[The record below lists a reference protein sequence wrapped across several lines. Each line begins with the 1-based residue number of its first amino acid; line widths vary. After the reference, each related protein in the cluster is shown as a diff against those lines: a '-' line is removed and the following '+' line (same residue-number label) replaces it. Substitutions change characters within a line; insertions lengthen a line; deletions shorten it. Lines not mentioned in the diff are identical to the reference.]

1 MSNVILELTD
11 ITKVYDTASEQV
23 HALKGIN
30 LKFRKNEFVSV
41 LGPSGCGKTTM
52 LNIIGGL
59 DQYTSGDLLIDGI
72 STKEYKDRNWDNYR
86 NNSIGFVFQVYNLI
100 PHQTV
105 LSNVELAL
113 TLAGVEKKE
122 RKERAIKALEMVGL
136 GNQLRKRPAQL
147 SGGQMQRVAIARAIV
162 NNPEIVLADEPTGAL
177 DTETSKQVMD
187 ILKEIAKDRLVI
199 MVTHNP
205 DLASHYSTRIVRM
218 IDGLIVSDSNPIND
232 NETENV
238 VVETNATSD
247 ANVAKATMEK
257 PEQENTKKEKRA
269 KRTNRNKKV
278 HMSFF
283 TSFALSLRNL
293 FTKRGRTIL
302 TSFAGSI
309 GIIGIALIYAV
320 SKGTTN
326 YIDLVQEQTLS
337 SYPIQLQSSVTD
349 MSSLLSTFL
358 GRSESV
364 NEHENDAVYQK
375 AMIYQML
382 DAMNT
387 METRQNDLESF
398 KVYLE
403 NELSKEDSK
412 LNKSV
417 SAVQYSYNYD
427 FAVYTEN
434 VDGKI
439 MKSDMIEL
447 MVKLIKDF
455 SGIDYT
461 SLLGMSGRSQSN
473 AWSELIPGT
482 NGELINKAVKDQY
495 DIIYGSWPNAYNEV
509 VLFVD
514 EKNEIQ
520 DLALYALG
528 LVSIDEISEIANN
541 AVRGEHIQYEIKKW
555 TYQEICNMTFKT
567 ILNANCYNYS
577 ETSKSYVDLR
587 ETQTGLKYLYEQ
599 KAIQLKV
606 VGIARP
612 SENKKISNNSSSS
625 DKVIGYTSELTKYVI
640 NESMKTDI
648 VKKQLEDTSTDVFTG
663 LPFKQEDNTV
673 EFKARYFDN
682 YVDKLDTKG
691 KADLYKKIKCIPDE
705 DIIRAQVDAEV
716 NGKTRE
722 EIEDA
727 LLAVVQAQMPSM
739 DQETVKGYLHQMSE
753 NDLRQAYGKVVE
765 EYVRSQYVSNVMA
778 SFEGVEDEV
787 LATQLDN
794 ELPTYTNEQKA
805 SYYDQVLEFSSNTLG
820 GNLYKLGC
828 VDLESP
834 SSINLYA
841 SSFENKEIIEDEIAR
856 YNNNVEEKKQIEYTD
871 YVGLIMSSITTI
883 LNAITYVLIAFVSVS
898 LVVSSIMIGVITLI
912 SVQERT
918 KEIGILRAIG
928 ASKGNVSSLFN
939 AETII
944 IGFTSGLFGVLITYL
959 LCIPINIILHV
970 LTDIK
975 SLNATLPILTAII
988 LIAIS
993 TMLTLIA
1000 GIIPSRSAAKKDPV
1014 VALRTE

>member
-1 MSNVILELTD
+1 MSNVILELKD
-11 ITKVYDTASEQV
+11 ITKVYDTVGEQV

-30 LKFRKNEFVSV
+30 LKFRKSEFVSV

-59 DQYTSGDLLIDGI
+59 DQYTSGDLLIDGV

-177 DTETSKQVMD
+177 DTETSNQVME

-205 DLASHYSTRIVRM
+205 ELADRYSTRIVRM
-218 IDGLIVSDSNPIND
+218 LDGEIVSDSNPIKDED
-232 NETENV
+232 NAQRAMEA
-238 VVETNATSD
+238 NAQRAIEEASTG
-247 ANVAKATMEK
+247 
-257 PEQENTKKEKRA
+257 KKIK
-269 KRTNRNKKV
+269 KDKKNKKKKV

-349 MSSLLSTFL
+349 MSSLLTTFM

-364 NEHENDAVYQK
+364 KEHDNDAVYQK

-403 NELSKEDSK
+403 SELDKEDSK
-412 LNKSV
+412 LTKSV

-439 MKSDMIEL
+439 IKSDMIEL

-482 NGELINKAVKDQY
+482 NGELVNKVVKDQY
-495 DIIYGSWPNAYNEV
+495 DIIYGSWPTSYNEV

-528 LVSIDEISEIANN
+528 LVSMDEITEIANN
-541 AVRGEHIQYEIKKW
+541 AVKGEHINYEVKKW

-577 ETSKSYVDLR
+577 DTSKSYVDLR

-599 KAIQLKV
+599 KSIPLRV

-612 SENKKISNNSSSS
+612 SENKKISNNSNSS
-625 DKVIGYTSELTKYVI
+625 DKVIGYTSELTKYLI
-640 NESMKTDI
+640 RESRKTDI
-648 VKKQLEDTSTDVFTG
+648 VNSQLNDPSTDVFTG
-663 LPFKQEDNTV
+663 LPFKQEDNSV
-673 EFKARYFDN
+673 EFKSNYFN
-682 YVDKLDTKG
+682 SYVEKLDTKG

-705 DIIRAQVDAEV
+705 EVVKAQVDSQVE
-716 NGKTRE
+716 GKTRE
-722 EIEDA
+722 EIENE

-739 DQETVKGYLHQMSE
+739 DEETVKGYLHQMSE
-753 NDLRQAYGKVVE
+753 NDLRLAYRKVVE
-765 EYVRSQYVSNVMA
+765 EYVKAQYVNNVMA

-787 LATQLDN
+787 LASQLDS
-794 ELPTYTNEQKA
+794 EMPTYTVEQKA
-805 SYYDQVLEFSSNTLG
+805 SYYDQVLEFSSNSFG

-828 VDLESP
+828 VDLASP

-841 SSFENKEIIEDEIAR
+841 SSFENKETIEDEIAR
-856 YNNNVEEKKQIEYTD
+856 YNNSVEDKKQIEYTD

-898 LVVSSIMIGVITLI
+898 LIVSSIMIGVITLI

-975 SLNATLPILTAII
+975 SLNATLPISAALVLI
-988 LIAIS
+988 LIS

>member
-1 MSNVILELTD
+1 M
-11 ITKVYDTASEQV
+11 
-23 HALKGIN
+23 
-30 LKFRKNEFVSV
+30 
-41 LGPSGCGKTTM
+41 
-52 LNIIGGL
+52 
-59 DQYTSGDLLIDGI
+59 
-72 STKEYKDRNWDNYR
+72 
-86 NNSIGFVFQVYNLI
+86 
-100 PHQTV
+100 
-105 LSNVELAL
+105 
-113 TLAGVEKKE
+113 
-122 RKERAIKALEMVGL
+122 
-136 GNQLRKRPAQL
+136 
-147 SGGQMQRVAIARAIV
+147 
-162 NNPEIVLADEPTGAL
+162 
-177 DTETSKQVMD
+177 
-187 ILKEIAKDRLVI
+187 
-199 MVTHNP
+199 
-205 DLASHYSTRIVRM
+205 
-218 IDGLIVSDSNPIND
+218 
-232 NETENV
+232 
-238 VVETNATSD
+238 
-247 ANVAKATMEK
+247 
-257 PEQENTKKEKRA
+257 
-269 KRTNRNKKV
+269 
-278 HMSFF
+278 
-283 TSFALSLRNL
+283 
-293 FTKRGRTIL
+293 
-302 TSFAGSI
+302 
-309 GIIGIALIYAV
+309 
-320 SKGTTN
+320 
-326 YIDLVQEQTLS
+326 
-337 SYPIQLQSSVTD
+337 
-349 MSSLLSTFL
+349 

-364 NEHENDAVYQK
+364 KEHDNDAVYQK

-403 NELSKEDSK
+403 SELDKEDSK
-412 LNKSV
+412 LTKSV

-439 MKSDMIEL
+439 IKSDMIEL

-482 NGELINKAVKDQY
+482 NGELVNKVVKDQY
-495 DIIYGSWPNAYNEV
+495 DIIYGSWPTSYNEV

-528 LVSIDEISEIANN
+528 LVSMDEITEIANN
-541 AVRGEHIQYEIKKW
+541 AVRGEHINYEVKKW

-577 ETSKSYVDLR
+577 DTSKSYVDLR

-599 KAIQLKV
+599 KSIPLRV

-612 SENKKISNNSSSS
+612 SENKKISNNSNSS
-625 DKVIGYTSELTKYVI
+625 DKVIGYTSELTKYLI
-640 NESMKTDI
+640 RESRKTDI
-648 VKKQLEDTSTDVFTG
+648 VNSQLNDPSTDVFTG
-663 LPFKQEDNTV
+663 LPFKQEDNSV
-673 EFKARYFDN
+673 EFKSNYFN
-682 YVDKLDTKG
+682 SYVEKLDTKG

-705 DIIRAQVDAEV
+705 EVVKAQVDSQVE
-716 NGKTRE
+716 GKTRE
-722 EIEDA
+722 EIENE

-739 DQETVKGYLHQMSE
+739 DEETVKGYLHQMSE
-753 NDLRQAYGKVVE
+753 NDLRLAYRKVVE
-765 EYVRSQYVSNVMA
+765 EYVKNQYVSNVMA

-787 LATQLDN
+787 LAAQLDS
-794 ELPTYTNEQKA
+794 EMPTYTVEQKA
-805 SYYDQVLEFSSNTLG
+805 SYYDQVLEFSSNSFG

-828 VDLESP
+828 VDLASP

-841 SSFENKEIIEDEIAR
+841 SSFENKETIEDEIAR
-856 YNNNVEEKKQIEYTD
+856 YNKSVEDKKQIEYTD

-898 LVVSSIMIGVITLI
+898 LIVSSIMIGVITLI

-975 SLNATLPILTAII
+975 SLNATLPISAALVLI
-988 LIAIS
+988 LIS
-993 TMLTLIA
+993 TLLTLIA